1 MVPHH
6 SIPNMIVKRDSGED
20 TWGVAPWENSTV
32 PKFLKFLS
40 IYILYNCKKG
50 KIGELFNL

>member
-1 MVPHH
+1 
-6 SIPNMIVKRDSGED
+6 MIVKRDSGED

>member
-6 SIPNMIVKRDSGED
+6 PIPNMIVKRDSGED

-32 PKFLKFLS
+32 PKFLKNKFIYKILFLTT
-40 IYILYNCKKG
+40 YKYL
-50 KIGELFNL
+50 